1 MTIIGLTGSIA
12 TGKSTISSYLQTK
25 QIPVVDEDLLAREV
39 VEPGTP
45 GIKQLEETFGQR
57 IIHLDGTLN
66 RGALGDLLF
75 HNDWV
80 REKVNAILH
89 PLIFGLL
96 DQRVAE
102 YQAQQEPI
110 IVVDIPLLYEEKG
123 QDHVDEVW
131 VVYVPEAVQ
140 LERLMQR
147 NNLRRAEA
155 KVKIETQLPIE
166 DKAKWADVVID
177 NSKTKAESYQ
187 QVDKELERLNQAAR
201 V

>member
-12 TGKSTISSYLQTK
+12 TGKSTIASYLKSK
-25 QIPVVDEDLLAREV
+25 QIPVVDADLLAREV
-39 VEPGTP
+39 VELGTP
-45 GIKQLEETFGQR
+45 GLEQLEKAFGKR
-57 IIHLDGTLN
+57 IIQLDGTLN

-75 HNDWV
+75 HNDWA

-89 PLIFGLL
+89 PLIFELM

-102 YQAQQEPI
+102 YQAQHEPI
-110 IVVDIPLLYEEKG
+110 IVVDIPLLYEEKK

-140 LERLMQR
+140 LDRLMQR
-147 NNLRRAEA
+147 NNLKLSEA

-166 DKAKWADVVID
+166 AKAKEADVVID
-177 NSKTKAESYQ
+177 NSKTKAESYR
-187 QVDKELERLNQAAR
+187 QVDRELERLYQMMR